1 MRAMTIGV
9 VVMLLGATGF
19 AQAEGNERYNGR
31 YLVKGATHMAPSSK
45 SKSKAA
51 KQPTAPQYN
60 PKELSVDQ
68 SVPWQKAPKNSSRQM
83 KSRSPHLM
91 D

>member
-1 MRAMTIGV
+1 MRAMTIGA

-19 AQAEGNERYNGR
+19 AQAEGNDRYNGK
-31 YLVKGATHMAPSSK
+31 YLVKGATHMAPT
-45 SKSKAA
+45 SKAKRNA
-51 KQPTAPQYN
+51 SKQPTAPHYN

-83 KSRSPHLM
+83 KSRSPHLF